1 MAANPLH
8 GNSLLFSLAG
18 HKGPKAVR
26 RYMFEGQMNTI
37 ALCLSMFVEVNKG
50 PNKNGLGPDL
60 AHGPPFEKA
69 CNSLLLAPEVTKYH
83 YHMRN

>member
-1 MAANPLH
+1 MQ
-8 GNSLLFSLAG
+8 GLFSLAG

-26 RYMFEGQMNTI
+26 RYMSEGQMNTT

-69 CNSLLLAPEVTKYH
+69 CTSAMTKLYSLYTKTQTL
-83 YHMRN
+83 NL